1 MRTVLAVDE
10 MLAAAVRRKIPSAET
25 LDHAAMRDL
34 GDAAL
39 PRLRELAL
47 RAPGVLVTGGRA
59 WDALPMLRRLRL
71 PRTLPV
77 VLLTPSATWARQ
89 AEAAR
94 LGVVAIVP
102 CDDGTDTRTAIER
115 EIQIAWSL
123 LRHPSP
129 RPQVVLVQRE
139 RRPPVAVLEGRLLR
153 PQVAAWSAKM
163 TRR

>member
-10 MLAAAVRRKIPSAET
+10 MLAAAVRRKIPGAET
-25 LDHAAMRDL
+25 LDHVAMRDL
-34 GDAAL
+34 GAEAL
-39 PRLRELAL
+39 PKLRELAL
-47 RAPGVLVTGGRA
+47 RGPSVLVTGGRQ

-102 CDDGTDTRTAIER
+102 CDDGTDTRLAVITEIEL
-115 EIQIAWSL
+115 AWLTSGTVI
-123 LRHPSP
+123 SP
-129 RPQVVLVQRE
+129 VLVSRE
-139 RRPPVAVLEGRLLR
+139 RRAPVVVGQSRVLR
-153 PQVAAWSAKM
+153 PQVAAWSAA
-163 TRR
+163 RPIRG